1 MGIYLSDLGLP
12 YSVWT
17 AACAVLFPILGAIAV
32 FICLRRASNLKK
44 LITFFVSSALYVISA
59 VFLFET
65 VARAIGIVRY
75 DLIGFMLA
83 IVAGMLYL
91 ELCALICGAGIMRK
105 RGITANL
112 IFTVI
117 FFGASAYAIYCT
129 EAGACSVCGTAS
141 DGICTAIHRF
151 PLASKL
157 PAAVSSSGAEFVIIA
172 ILVLF
177 IAVYFLCFIANKK
190 ADEIRSDAIRR
201 RRTTSENE
209 DEEDN
214 KVSIHIERAC
224 AFCQYARPLYGDEQN
239 ILCDK
244 NGVVNADHVC
254 RAFIYDPL
262 KRAPARPAMPK
273 PDGE

>member
-32 FICLRRASNLKK
+32 FICLRRASNTKK
-44 LITFFVSSALYVISA
+44 LVTFFASSAIYVVSA
-59 VFLFET
+59 VFLFEM
-65 VARAIGIVRY
+65 AAKAIGIVRY
-75 DLIGFMLA
+75 DLVGFMLA

-129 EAGACSVCGTAS
+129 EAGTCSVCGTAS

-172 ILVLF
+172 ILALF
-177 IAVYFLCFIANKK
+177 ITVYFLCFLANKK

-201 RRTTSENE
+201 RHGSSEKEE
-209 DEEDN
+209 DEA
-214 KVSIHIERAC
+214 KVSIHIERCC

-273 PDGE
+273 PDDE